1 MANMASMAGRTGPT
15 GSPQNYAANA
25 GNTFRQVATELAN
38 ELVAQLTQEHTREVT
53 AMYQEVLV
61 LRSELQR
68 VAELMQGYM
77 QRERQLHE
85 MMDQLTNT
93 YQEATSHFHAAHSQF
108 NDHAKTTTMSHQ
120 QQRQALV
127 DPMRDTEMELQ
138 RINALLAQQPI
149 PPENSMGFPAM
160 PRSQRPVQPVASR
173 SGLQS
178 PFSSRQL
185 NV

>member
-1 MANMASMAGRTGPT
+1 MAHMAASRGAA
-15 GSPQNYAANA
+15 GSPTQSSYVANA

-53 AMYQEVLV
+53 AMYQEVLA
-61 LRSELQR
+61 LRRELQR

-77 QRERQLHE
+77 QRERQLHD

-108 NDHAKTTTMSHQ
+108 NDHAKNTTMSHQ
-120 QQRQALV
+120 QQRQALT

-149 PPENSMGFPAM
+149 PPPETFRGGAPSVNPATMQRSM
-160 PRSQRPVQPVASR
+160 VQVPGIPSR
-173 SGLQS
+173 GGN
-178 PFSSRQL
+178 RQL